1 METKDSQLPGVPVSA
16 GGEETQRPCCDGE
29 GPEYEPGSVAEVFQ
43 LVDTVSRKL
52 RRYQRRTINEAD
64 LTPAQYSVL
73 TLLWE
78 RDGRQFVELASACC
92 CSPSTVTGIVDT
104 LENKGLVRREPH
116 PEDRRSV
123 LVFLTTRGKA
133 LEGATPGLGRILQG
147 CCSGVSTGDLE
158 QLTQL
163 LRKLDEALV
172 T

>member
-1 METKDSQLPGVPVSA
+1 LSSVAVSG
-16 GGEETQRPCCDGE
+16 GGEVIQQPCCDGE
-29 GPEYEPGSVAEVFQ
+29 PTEYEPGSVAEVFQ

-52 RRYQRRTINEAD
+52 RRFQRRTINEAD

-73 TLLWE
+73 SLLWE
-78 RDGRQFVELASACC
+78 KDGRQFVELASACC

-116 PEDRRSV
+116 PEDRRSM
-123 LVFLTTRGKA
+123 LVFLTSAGRA
-133 LEGATPGLGRILQG
+133 LEGATPSLGRILQG

-158 QLTQL
+158 QLAQL
-163 LRKLDEALV
+163 LRRLDEALV